1 MRNSF
6 SCLIYIIANIATR
19 LLLLLCFAVLRAATF
34 IVGSFKS
41 VVSGRRLE
49 VEERIGGRLIEPTC

>member
-1 MRNSF
+1 M
-6 SCLIYIIANIATR
+6 IYIIANIATR

-34 IVGSFKS
+34 IGSFKS

>member
-6 SCLIYIIANIATR
+6 SCLIYIIANIATP

-34 IVGSFKS
+34 IGSFKS

-49 VEERIGGRLIEPTC
+49 VEERIGGSLIEPTC

>member
-1 MRNSF
+1 MI
-6 SCLIYIIANIATR
+6 CIIANIATP